1 MLWPFVTRVHRR
13 LASEKLPPAHLR
25 KTRSNDTG
33 QPGERRR
40 LDFWEISYTNYYWS
54 GAGQP
59 LCCQFQPLE
68 VVPPPTLKLKLLAT
82 ERRSPHKYK
91 KQEDKKKPQKKTQN
105 DRRQN
110 PSTHHRLCTQTAP
123 PPPCTERIR

>member
-91 KQEDKKKPQKKTQN
+91 KQEDKKTPRRKPRMTD
-105 DRRQN
+105 DRIQA
-110 PSTHHRLCTQTAP
+110 PTTGFVHRLP